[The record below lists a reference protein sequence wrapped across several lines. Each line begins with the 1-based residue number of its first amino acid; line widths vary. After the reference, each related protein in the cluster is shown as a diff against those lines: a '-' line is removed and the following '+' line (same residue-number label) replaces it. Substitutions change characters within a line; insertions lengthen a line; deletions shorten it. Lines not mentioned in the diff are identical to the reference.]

1 MKKIFFSVIWMLLFS
16 SSLFSQQANTDTTI
30 RKEQKLYFPVSSLDD
45 SVRLSNSIPVLAQV
59 LIKTYQ
65 EADREKYFG
74 TIFRYY
80 LLSGDY
86 VKAIDAIDSVQ
97 KLSDSKVEAV
107 NYKSYALAR
116 IDEKGNSGLFGELF
130 SNRFAS
136 LFSKLS
142 FNEQLHTV
150 EGLDTSALKAVKEG
164 YLKIKERLSKQKEDS
179 ISFKDAQELCR
190 QYCGSIVFS
199 KINPFTKKFTEDPKY
214 QELKPAIKS
223 GKYSGVVPVMN
234 IDEKPDPKMKYRLLM
249 ELTSFGFK
257 DDSTAQDEMNAGL
270 VEAGRILNLHV
281 VAGVP
286 KENIDMVIV
295 VHGSALYAFL
305 NNEKYKIKYNRDN
318 PNIPLIKEFTDNHVR
333 FIACGQAI
341 YFFGLEK
348 EFFVPEVKVALT
360 AQTVLS
366 TYKSKN
372 YIHYD
377 LRLNP

>member
-1 MKKIFFSVIWMLLFS
+1 MKKLFSSVIWILFFS
-16 SSLFSQQANTDTTI
+16 CPVFSQQANTDSTK
-30 RKEQKLYFPVSSLDD
+30 KEEKKLYFPLSSLGD
-45 SVRLSNSIPVLAQV
+45 SVRLSNSIPVLAKE
-59 LIKTYQ
+59 LIKDYQ
-65 EADREKYFG
+65 EADREKYFV

-86 VKAIDAIDSVQ
+86 TKAIEAIDSVQ
-97 KLSDSKVEAV
+97 KLADSKMEAV

-116 IDEKGNSGLFGELF
+116 IDEKSNTALFGELF
-130 SNRFAS
+130 SNRFSS
-136 LFSKLS
+136 LFAKLS

-150 EGLDTSALKAVKEG
+150 ERLDSSAYKSVSEG
-164 YLKIKERLSKQKEDS
+164 YAKVKGKLLKQDGDS

-190 QYCGSIVFS
+190 QYCAFSILN
-199 KINPFTKKFTEDPKY
+199 KTNPYTRKFTEAANLQPLY
-214 QELKPAIKS
+214 PLIKS
-223 GKYSGVVPVMN
+223 SKYAGVIPVMN
-234 IDEKPDPKMKYRLLM
+234 IEEKPDPKMKYRLLM

-270 VEAGRILNLHV
+270 VEAGRVLNLHV
-281 VAGVP
+281 AAGVP

-295 VHGSALYAFL
+295 IHGSALNAFL
-305 NNEKYKIKYNRDN
+305 TNEKYKIRYNRDN
-318 PNIPLIKEFTDNHVR
+318 PNIPLIKEFTDNHVK

-348 EFFVPEVKVALT
+348 EFLVPEVKVALT

-377 LRLNP
+377 LKLNP